1 MRYRDTDRQGHS
13 MTWQGSAERQTGHP
27 PTHTHTLKAKKGG

>member
-13 MTWQGSAERQTGHP
+13 MTWQGSAEGQTA
-27 PTHTHTLKAKKGG
+27 THTHTLKGG